1 MTLLACLLRR
11 ASAAGPTDPVVFA
24 AFVGVVPAAGT
35 VLIVVLLVVE
45 VLLKWIAN
53 GRCVLVAVQLSSAE
67 QQPLRVAFLV
77 CCNACNDNYD

>member
-35 VLIVVLLVVE
+35 VLIVVQLVVE
-45 VLLKWIAN
+45 ALLVCSVGVGCAL
-53 GRCVLVAVQLSSAE
+53 LVARPSLAGQQRRSSAA
-67 QQPLRVAFLV
+67 QLLLS
-77 CCNACNDNYD
+77 